1 MPPRERE
8 LRTRIHE
15 LSSQIADQ
23 RQVLA
28 NLEKELS
35 ITQGQLNTILDPFA
49 RFPRDI
55 SSAVLVLC
63 LPEGG
68 IPKPDITAVPLLF
81 LGVSRSWRKIA
92 LSTPALWT
100 GISIPTIVRPKFELL
115 VNLWIARAGNL
126 PLRMSLHGE
135 LYALS
140 PVIQSQLEARVRN
153 LELYF
158 PNKPEPEWFQTPDL
172 HAPFPFIET
181 VTIGQEKNPVSSS
194 GWSVSQWY
202 ERDAWTCARLLECF
216 PNAIEFVVDK
226 ISFRTLPANLHN
238 TSTHDNLKILHLGRF
253 VEGAS
258 FRIAGLL
265 RHLNL
270 PSLERLVIGYC
281 QDEADLG
288 HILAFLQRSPSPLRS
303 FSMTFLTRLPLYD
316 LSGLLPHATELD
328 LRCLSDAEEDNLVV
342 SLMNDLSS
350 SDMFWNLSIL
360 TLRGRQPSNAWTYQ
374 HVLNALYAWHAS
386 PRPPMR
392 ALQLLWGSESVDM
405 ALAPTPD
412 VVGAIRDFAA
422 AGIHVHVGPEG

>member
-23 RQVLA
+23 RQVLT

-68 IPKPDITAVPLLF
+68 IPKPDFTAVPLLF
-81 LGVSRSWRKIA
+81 LGFK
-92 LSTPALWT
+92 
-100 GISIPTIVRPKFELL
+100 LL
-115 VNLWIARAGNL
+115 VNFWIARAGNL

-158 PNKPEPEWFQTPDL
+158 PNKPESEWFQTPDL

-181 VTIGQEKNPVSSS
+181 VTIGQENNPVSSS

-202 ERDAWTCARLLECF
+202 ERDAWTCTRLLECF
-216 PNAIEFVVDK
+216 PNAVEFVLDK

-238 TSTHDNLKILHLGRF
+238 TSTHDNLKTLHLGRF

-258 FRIAGLL
+258 FRVAGLL
-265 RHLNL
+265 RHVNL
-270 PSLERLVIGYC
+270 PSLERLEIGYC

-303 FSMTFLTRLPLYD
+303 FSLTFLTRLPIHD
-316 LSGLLPHATELD
+316 LSGLLPYVTELH
-328 LRCLSDAEEDNLVV
+328 LRCLSADADRDNFIV
-342 SLMNDLSS
+342 SLMSALSS
-350 SDMFWNLSIL
+350 SDMFWNLSSL
-360 TLRGRQPSNAWTYQ
+360 TLRGRQPGNASTYQ

-412 VVGAIRDFAA
+412 VAAAIRDFVV
-422 AGIHVHVGPEG
+422 AGMNIHVGPEGRSLI